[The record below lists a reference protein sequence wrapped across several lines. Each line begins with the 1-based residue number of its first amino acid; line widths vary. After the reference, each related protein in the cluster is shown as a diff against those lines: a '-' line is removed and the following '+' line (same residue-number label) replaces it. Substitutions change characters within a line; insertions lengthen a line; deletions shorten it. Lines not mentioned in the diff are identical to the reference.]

1 MKKKKKITAID
12 MAKVFLIIGLVA
24 SILIVIMNF
33 INGESKLV
41 GIILLCTCS
50 VILLTCIKGKEDKK
64 K

>member
-1 MKKKKKITAID
+1 
-12 MAKVFLIIGLVA
+12 MAKVFLIIGIVA

>member
-1 MKKKKKITAID
+1 MKKKKKITATD
-12 MAKVFLIIGLVA
+12 MAKVFLIIGIVA

-33 INGESKLV
+33 INDESKLV

-50 VILLTCIKGKEDKK
+50 VILLTCIKSKEDKK